1 MRYKEGE
8 KVLFKFH
15 SGITDAED
23 FKVGDVVTQMDKGL
37 PDWKTPGEFYYIV
50 KSEFGWVYNE
60 DNVEAIKKLVGQDI
74 LPKLEMGSNYWLVRE
89 KNILG
94 KWEDI
99 SKIPDIINFQLLRH
113 KIR

>member
-1 MRYKEGE
+1 
-8 KVLFKFH
+8 
-15 SGITDAED
+15 
-23 FKVGDVVTQMDKGL
+23 
-37 PDWKTPGEFYYIV
+37 
-50 KSEFGWVYNE
+50 
-60 DNVEAIKKLVGQDI
+60 
-74 LPKLEMGSNYWLVRE
+74 MGSNYWLVRE

>member
-37 PDWKTPGEFYYIV
+37 PKPLPYRYI
-50 KSEFGWVYNE
+50 
-60 DNVEAIKKLVGQDI
+60 
-74 LPKLEMGSNYWLVRE
+74 P
-89 KNILG
+89 
-94 KWEDI
+94 
-99 SKIPDIINFQLLRH
+99 
-113 KIR
+113 

>member
-50 KSEFGWVYNE
+50 KSEFGWVVITHLKPHGPNP
-60 DNVEAIKKLVGQDI
+60 NHI
-74 LPKLEMGSNYWLVRE
+74 
-89 KNILG
+89 
-94 KWEDI
+94 
-99 SKIPDIINFQLLRH
+99 LRH
-113 KIR
+113 IHQQQPNVNQVF